1 MTPRKSQ
8 RARKPVTI
16 WEEKQAPPP
25 ASDPK
30 ITKKSARNRPETAL
44 RSIVTWPLPAAT
56 ELNENHF
63 PDLSIYEPPLKLR
76 CKPFKSSST
85 GLSELQMFKKLFP
98 QAVVN
103 IIVDAT
109 NSYAENTRE
118 IAEEFPFAR
127 P

>member
-8 RARKPVTI
+8 RAPKPITI
-16 WEEKQAPPP
+16 WEEKKAPPA

-44 RSIVTWPLPAAT
+44 RLIATGPLPEAS
-56 ELNENHF
+56 ELKENHL
-63 PDLSIYEPPLKLR
+63 PDLSTYEPPLKLR
-76 CKPFKSSST
+76 YKPSESSAT
-85 GLSELQMFKKLFP
+85 GPSELQTCKKLFS
-98 QAVVN
+98 QAVVD

-109 NSYAENTRE
+109 NSYAENARE
-118 IAEEFPFAR
+118 IAKEFPFAR